1 MIQDQRIQ
9 FLNSKGARPGSYVLY
24 WMQQSQRA
32 ECNHA
37 LEYAIVRGNEL
48 GLPVIVFFGLTGSF
62 PEANARH
69 YAFMLEGLR
78 RVKKDLERRGILFVT
93 RIISPEKGA
102 VELGK
107 GAALV
112 VTDRGYLRVQK
123 EWRAAAAERIAC
135 GLVQVE
141 SDVVVPVDTASMK
154 EEYSAGTFRP
164 KITRLLYG
172 YLAPLKKRR
181 CGRPSL
187 GMDVPSDSID
197 DTAALLRT
205 LRVDDTVPPVAGLR
219 GGTAAAKRLLSG
231 FIDRKLASFGESRN
245 DPGEDNLSRMSPYL
259 HFGQISP
266 LQIALDVID
275 SGSPG
280 KDRYLEELI
289 VRRELA
295 MNFVHHNP
303 VYDRYACLPAWAKKT
318 LAAHARDR
326 REYVYSRD
334 ELERAATHDR
344 YWNAAQAEMVRDGKM
359 HGYMRMYWGKKIMEW
374 TRDPEEAYRIALYL
388 NNRYSVDG
396 RDPNGYAGV
405 AWCFGKHD
413 RAWPERKFFGKVRYM
428 NDRGLERKFD
438 MDAYCARVGHAPGRR

>member
-1 MIQDQRIQ
+1 MIQEQRIQ
-9 FLNSKGARPGSYVLY
+9 SLNDRGARSGSYVLY

-37 LEYAIVRGNEL
+37 LEYAIDRANHL
-48 GLPVIVFFGLTGSF
+48 GLPVVVFFGLTGSF
-62 PEANARH
+62 PGANARH

-78 RVKKDLERRGILFVT
+78 QVGRDLNWRGILLVT
-93 RIISPEKGA
+93 RIVSPEKGA
-102 VELGK
+102 VEMARQ
-107 GAALV
+107 AALA
-112 VTDRGYLRVQK
+112 VTDRGYLRIQK

-141 SDVVVPVDTASMK
+141 SDVVVPVETASPK

-181 CGRPSL
+181 CGRSSL
-187 GMDVPSDSID
+187 GMNIRSDDIG
-197 DTAALLRT
+197 DTAAVLRR
-205 LRVDDTVPPVAGLR
+205 LRVDDAVQPVGRPA
-219 GGTAAAKRLLSG
+219 GGTAAAKRLLSR
-231 FIDRKLASFGESRN
+231 FIERKLDSFGELRN
-245 DPGEDNLSRMSPYL
+245 DPAEDNLSCMSPYL
-259 HFGQISP
+259 HFGQIAP
-266 LQIALDVID
+266 LQIALDVLK

-295 MNFVHHNP
+295 MNFVHYNP
-303 VYDRYACLPAWAKKT
+303 AYDQYACLPAWAKKT
-318 LAAHARDR
+318 LAAHRRDR

-334 ELERAATHDR
+334 QLERAATHDR
-344 YWNAAQAEMVRDGKM
+344 YWNAAQTEMVLTGKM
-359 HGYMRMYWGKKIMEW
+359 HGYMRMYWGKKILEW
-374 TRDPEEAYRIALYL
+374 SRDPKEAFNTALYL
-388 NNRYSVDG
+388 NNRYSIDG
-396 RDPNGYAGV
+396 RDPNGFAGV

-413 RAWPERKFFGKVRYM
+413 RAWPERAIFGKVRYM

-438 MDAYCARVGHAPGRR
+438 MDAYCARVGSAFC